1 MFLSCFAC
9 QTATTHA
16 PTSHGGND
24 LGNTCTWFT
33 RRLVDIDC
41 LFIPDNTDMGTCLWG
56 EYAVNAKQSMNTVGF
71 EQGLIF
77 CWKGEKR
84 KRK

>member
-1 MFLSCFAC
+1 MLLLAMAG
-9 QTATTHA
+9 TIWGTHV
-16 PTSHGGND
+16 HGSLED
-24 LGNTCTWFT
+24 WW
-33 RRLVDIDC
+33 ISIC

-71 EQGLIF
+71 EQGLFF